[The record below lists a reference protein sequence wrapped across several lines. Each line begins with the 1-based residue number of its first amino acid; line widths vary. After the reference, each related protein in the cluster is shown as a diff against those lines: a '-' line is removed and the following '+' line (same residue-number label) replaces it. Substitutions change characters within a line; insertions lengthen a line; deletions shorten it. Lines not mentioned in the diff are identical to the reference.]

1 MKRCWRDW
9 SARCERNRFNVP
21 GKILHGQPNRYPRSR
36 GILLSATEWREKS
49 RFVAPVDWSI
59 RQKKHSCPL
68 QVSGKTPYNYSQAAA
83 RCCLAC
89 SLGVG
94 PNDIAEMYAEWNE
107 EGILGRSSAQW
118 LKDTMTKLGLS
129 RKELTYF
136 LGVCEKT
143 VKNWKK
149 SGFPA
154 HGVAARMV
162 REKLERMIEDHGLD
176 R

>member
-1 MKRCWRDW
+1 MIVLLTMRRSPHETPLERLV
-9 SARCERNRFNVP
+9 SALRAESIQRT
-21 GKILHGQPNRYPRSR
+21 GQDLARATESIPRSR

-49 RFVAPVDWSI
+49 RFVVPVDWSI

-129 RKELTYF
+129 RRSSRTF
-136 LGVCEKT
+136 LVSAK
-143 VKNWKK
+143 
-149 SGFPA
+149 
-154 HGVAARMV
+154 R
-162 REKLERMIEDHGLD
+162 R
-176 R
+176 